1 MRNIKVAIIDDK
13 VLDSDRLLSLLNNY
27 FDNSQDY
34 SIQTKVFATAFQF
47 LDEFSNNYD
56 LLFLD
61 INMPQMNGL
70 ELANKIR
77 EINNNIALIFVTN
90 YASLAIDGYGVD
102 ALGFIVKPVK
112 QIELNKQKAE
122 EAKKYLEEDT
132 NELNASVTEF
142 NAQFGTNLTVQL
154 DDEGNITSSPI
165 SSDKKASKKVVYDR
179 GTSGKEATLFSI
191 NKYKVT
197 LTISRPQ
204 LDGHLFTPNKQYF
217 VKGHENDKD
226 FDGQYALWQKR
237 VVYQMKDGYM
247 IPTTS
252 LVLRKVV
259 TQV

>member
-112 QIELNKQKAE
+112 QIELNKVVDKFLKRFE
-122 EAKKYLEEDT
+122 ENIADRKLVIKIKSGYQTLYLSQIKYIEVNVHDIFIYTTQGTFKTRGTLKLIEK
-132 NELNASVTEF
+132 EL
-142 NAQFGTNLTVQL
+142 
-154 DDEGNITSSPI
+154 SSPKI
-165 SSDKKASKKVVYDR
+165 EKCSNCFLINLDYVESIMKDDIIID
-179 GTSGKEATLFSI
+179 GKRIKIAK
-191 NKYKVT
+191 NRK
-197 LTISRPQ
+197 
-204 LDGHLFTPNKQYF
+204 
-217 VKGHENDKD
+217 KD
-226 FDGQYALWQKR
+226 FLDAFVNYYK
-237 VVYQMKDGYM
+237 
-247 IPTTS
+247 
-252 LVLRKVV
+252 
-259 TQV
+259 

>member
-13 VLDSDRLLSLLNNY
+13 VLDSDRLLNLLNNY

-34 SIQTKVFATAFQF
+34 SIQAKVFATAFQF

-112 QIELNKQKAE
+112 QIELNKVVDKFLKRFE
-122 EAKKYLEEDT
+122 ENIADRKLVIKIKSGYQTLYLSQIKYIEVNVHDIFIYTTQGTFKTRGTLKLIEK
-132 NELNASVTEF
+132 EL
-142 NAQFGTNLTVQL
+142 
-154 DDEGNITSSPI
+154 SSPKI
-165 SSDKKASKKVVYDR
+165 EKCSNCFLINLDYVESIMKDDIIID
-179 GTSGKEATLFSI
+179 GKRIKIAR
-191 NKYKVT
+191 NRK
-197 LTISRPQ
+197 
-204 LDGHLFTPNKQYF
+204 
-217 VKGHENDKD
+217 KD
-226 FDGQYALWQKR
+226 FLDAFVNYYK
-237 VVYQMKDGYM
+237 
-247 IPTTS
+247 
-252 LVLRKVV
+252 
-259 TQV
+259 

>member
-112 QIELNKQKAE
+112 QIELNKVIDKFLKRFE
-122 EAKKYLEEDT
+122 ENIADRKLVIKIKSGYQTLYLSQIKYIEVNVHDIFIYTTQGTFKTRGTLKLIEK
-132 NELNASVTEF
+132 EL
-142 NAQFGTNLTVQL
+142 
-154 DDEGNITSSPI
+154 SSPKI
-165 SSDKKASKKVVYDR
+165 EKCSNCFLINLDYVESIMKDDIIID
-179 GTSGKEATLFSI
+179 GKRIKIAR
-191 NKYKVT
+191 NRK
-197 LTISRPQ
+197 
-204 LDGHLFTPNKQYF
+204 
-217 VKGHENDKD
+217 KD
-226 FDGQYALWQKR
+226 FLDAFVNYYK
-237 VVYQMKDGYM
+237 
-247 IPTTS
+247 
-252 LVLRKVV
+252 
-259 TQV
+259 

>member
-34 SIQTKVFATAFQF
+34 SIQAKVFATAFQF

-112 QIELNKQKAE
+112 QIELNKVVDKFLKRFE
-122 EAKKYLEEDT
+122 ENIADRKLVIKIKSGYQTLYLSQIKYIEVNVHDIFIYTTQGTFKTRGTLKLIEK
-132 NELNASVTEF
+132 EL
-142 NAQFGTNLTVQL
+142 
-154 DDEGNITSSPI
+154 SSPKI
-165 SSDKKASKKVVYDR
+165 EKCSNCFLINLDYVESIMKDDIIID
-179 GTSGKEATLFSI
+179 GKRIKIAR
-191 NKYKVT
+191 NRK
-197 LTISRPQ
+197 
-204 LDGHLFTPNKQYF
+204 
-217 VKGHENDKD
+217 KD
-226 FDGQYALWQKR
+226 FLDAFVNYYK
-237 VVYQMKDGYM
+237 
-247 IPTTS
+247 
-252 LVLRKVV
+252 
-259 TQV
+259 

>member
-112 QIELNKQKAE
+112 QIELNKVVDKFLKRFE
-122 EAKKYLEEDT
+122 ENIADRKLVIKIKSGYQTLYLSQIKYIEVNVHDIFIYTTQGTFKTRGTLKLIEK
-132 NELNASVTEF
+132 EL
-142 NAQFGTNLTVQL
+142 
-154 DDEGNITSSPI
+154 SSPKI
-165 SSDKKASKKVVYDR
+165 EKCSNCFLINLDYVESIMKDDIIID
-179 GTSGKEATLFSI
+179 GKRIKIAR
-191 NKYKVT
+191 NRK
-197 LTISRPQ
+197 
-204 LDGHLFTPNKQYF
+204 
-217 VKGHENDKD
+217 KD
-226 FDGQYALWQKR
+226 FLDAFVNYYK
-237 VVYQMKDGYM
+237 
-247 IPTTS
+247 
-252 LVLRKVV
+252 
-259 TQV
+259 